1 MRILITETQKRRI
14 LLESTGEEL
23 GNVIKQNAE
32 KVKKIVDEA
41 QSQIGLNLQFLLTWG
56 AGIGGF
62 MGPIEEFVKGRF
74 PELSDMQITMI
85 LIGVISTYFFDNKKF
100 ASTIYNKIKEEG
112 LSKIFEKV
120 LRKSDELRSTFLDFL
135 ESMGI
140 LFHKITNMM
149 SYTFII
155 PLIPMI
161 YQMATDGLTD
171 GIDLKQLAI
180 RIIGFTGLTISGIL
194 FKDMI
199 QKMVRRFKGK

>member
-23 GNVIKQNAE
+23 GNVIKQNAD

-41 QSQIGLNLQFLLTWG
+41 QGQIGLNLQFLLTWG

-62 MGPIEEFVKGRF
+62 VGPIEQFVRGRF
-74 PELSDMQITMI
+74 PDLTEMQITLI
-85 LIGVISTYFFDNKKF
+85 LIGVISTYFFENKKF
-100 ASTIYNKIKEEG
+100 VSTIYNKIQEEG

-120 LRKSDELRSTFLDFL
+120 LRKGDELRSTFLDFI
-135 ESMGI
+135 ESLGI
-140 LFHKITNMM
+140 TFHKITNMM

-171 GIDLKQLAI
+171 GVDLKELAI

-194 FKDMI
+194 FKEMI
-199 QKMVRRFKGK
+199 LKMVRRFRGK

>member
-74 PELSDMQITMI
+74 PELSDMQITLI

-100 ASTIYNKIKEEG
+100 VSTIYNKIKEEG